1 MNERKLERARAEV
14 QVLRKLFELPQTPSA
29 PVSNLDRKLHILVA
43 EDNDLIALLTGK
55 LLQRDGHV
63 VHRVWNGRE
72 AVDAMKRT
80 RFDLV
85 LMDIQMPEMDGIEA
99 TVRIRQDERERGD
112 SPCVI
117 WAMTATVD
125 EQLARCMS
133 AGANGTFTKPLGF
146 EQLRARLKKL
156 NAQPVMQELQRTTG

>member
-14 QVLRKLFELPQTPSA
+14 QVLRKLVDQPRNATLQ
-29 PVSNLDRKLHILVA
+29 VSNGDRKLHILVA

-63 VHRVWNGRE
+63 VHRVINGRE
-72 AVDAMKRT
+72 AVEAMRRT
-80 RFDLV
+80 KFDLV

-99 TVRIRQDERERGD
+99 TVRIRQDERERGEGP
-112 SPCVI
+112 SVI

-125 EQLARCMS
+125 EELARCMS
-133 AGANGTFTKPLGF
+133 AGANGAFTKPLGF
-146 EQLRARLKKL
+146 EQLRARMKKL
-156 NAQPVMQELQRTTG
+156 NAQPVQELQRTTG